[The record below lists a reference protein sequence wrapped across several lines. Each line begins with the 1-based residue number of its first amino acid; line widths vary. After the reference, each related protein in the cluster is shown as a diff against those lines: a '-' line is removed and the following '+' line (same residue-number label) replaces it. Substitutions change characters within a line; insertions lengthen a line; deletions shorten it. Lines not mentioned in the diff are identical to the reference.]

1 MNQTQANYKIGDYT
15 LTNFINLS
23 ELDLLEIL
31 EWRNEEQTRR
41 WMKNSQIIPEVQHL
55 QYCENLK
62 NTHSVGHWLVKFD
75 NNGIGVISLNSI
87 DFKERFCEWGFYLN
101 PKYFLGDAALRIF
114 STAEQLFFENFDL
127 LKLIGSVKV
136 KNRSAL
142 MLNDFFGMK
151 EVNRF
156 FIDSEEYSFREINQI
171 TWIERPITG
180 QNLKTEFAQFIKNN
194 YRNENRK

>member
-1 MNQTQANYKIGDYT
+1 
-15 LTNFINLS
+15 
-23 ELDLLEIL
+23 
-31 EWRNEEQTRR
+31 
-41 WMKNSQIIPEVQHL
+41 V
-55 QYCENLK
+55 
-62 NTHSVGHWLVKFD
+62 VKYE

-87 DFKERFCEWGFYLN
+87 DYNERFCEWGFYLS

-114 STAEQLFFENFDL
+114 NTAEQLFFENFDL

-142 MLNDFFGMK
+142 LLNDFFGMK

-156 FIDSEEYSFREINQI
+156 FIDSEEYSYREIFRS
-171 TWIERPITG
+171 TWIKRPVMD
-180 QNLKTEFAQFIKNN
+180 QSLKKEFAQFIKNN

>member
-1 MNQTQANYKIGDYT
+1 MNLTQSNFKIGVYT
-15 LTNFINLS
+15 LTNFIDLS
-23 ELDLLEIL
+23 EFDLLEIL

-41 WMKNSQIIPEVQHL
+41 WMKNSQIIPKVQHL

-62 NTHSVGHWLVKFD
+62 NTHSVGHWLVKFE

-114 STAEQLFFENFDL
+114 NTAEQLFFENFDL

-151 EVNRF
+151 EVNHF

-171 TWIERPITG
+171 TWIERPITD
-180 QNLKTEFAQFIKNN
+180 QNLKIEFAKFIKNN

>member
-1 MNQTQANYKIGDYT
+1 MNQTQANFKIGDYT
-15 LTNFINLS
+15 LTNFIDLS

-41 WMKNSQIIPEVQHL
+41 WMKNSQIISKIQHL

-62 NTHSVGHWLVKFD
+62 NTQSVGHWLVKYE
-75 NNGIGVISLNSI
+75 NSGIGVISLNSI

-114 STAEQLFFENFDL
+114 NAAEKLFFENFDL

-151 EVNRF
+151 EVNRL

-171 TWIERPITG
+171 TWIERSITD
-180 QNLKTEFAQFIKNN
+180 QNLKTEFAKFIKNN